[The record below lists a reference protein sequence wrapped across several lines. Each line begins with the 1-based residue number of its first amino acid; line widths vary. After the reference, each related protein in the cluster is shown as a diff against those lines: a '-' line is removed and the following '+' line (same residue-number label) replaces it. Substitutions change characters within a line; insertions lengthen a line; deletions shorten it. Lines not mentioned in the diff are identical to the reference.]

1 MPADA
6 ALVQRALDALEP
18 LIGLAPGEIP
28 RRRLARD
35 PALLARALRR
45 APDLDDPDWAAVVD
59 AVTVQETRLFRNPA
73 QLELLRLRVLPEL
86 VRAARVRGGALRLL
100 SAGCATGEEAWTLAA
115 LGQDALRGAP
125 GLALEVV
132 GLDLSRPALDVAAA
146 GRFPPGPP
154 LPLRDVPQP
163 FRGCFPAEGRGHAVA
178 PALRRAVRFARA
190 NLLGVEDAAGFDA
203 ILCRNVC
210 IYLTEAARAQVVR
223 RLAGLLRPGGALLL
237 GATDTVPPDA
247 GLAPWSADMVL
258 IHRASP
264 RHG

>member
-1 MPADA
+1 MLA
-6 ALVQRALDALEP
+6 ALDP

-28 RRRLARD
+28 RRRLARH

-73 QLELLRLRVLPEL
+73 QLELLRLHVLPQL
-86 VRAARVRGGALRLL
+86 VRAAEARGSALRLL

-115 LGQDALRGAP
+115 LGQDALRDAP
-125 GLALEVV
+125 GLGLDVV
-132 GLDLSRPALDVAAA
+132 GLDLSRPALRAAA
-146 GRFPPGPP
+146 MGRFPPGPP
-154 LPLRDVPQP
+154 APLRDVPAR
-163 FRGCFPAEGRGHAVA
+163 FRACFPAEDGGHAVA

-210 IYLTEAARAQVVR
+210 IYLTEAARAAVVR
-223 RLAGLLRPGGALLL
+223 RLAALLRPGGALLL

-247 GLAPWSADMVL
+247 GLAPWAADMVL
-258 IHRASP
+258 IHRRVPSPGP